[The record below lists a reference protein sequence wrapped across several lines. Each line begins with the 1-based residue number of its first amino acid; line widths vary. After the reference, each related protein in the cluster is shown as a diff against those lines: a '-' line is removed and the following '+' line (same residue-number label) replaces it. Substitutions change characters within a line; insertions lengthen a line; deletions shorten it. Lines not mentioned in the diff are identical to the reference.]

1 MFYSKLTVFIFFI
14 FIFSHAR
21 AETIRMVQA
30 DKTFL
35 GDITDKDAVD
45 AFENPA
51 IEEKNKIEAIKAKVG
66 DTILFANR
74 DEVTHNVSGT
84 IDTETIFDVKKQD
97 PGIKNDRSIELTK
110 KGEYIIQCAIH
121 PKMKFKITVD

>member
-1 MFYSKLTVFIFFI
+1 MFHLKLIISLTIISLSSMSF
-14 FIFSHAR
+14 

-35 GDITDKDAVD
+35 GNITDKEASDSFD
-45 AFENPA
+45 NPA
-51 IEEKNKIEAIKAKVG
+51 IEEKNKVEAIKAKVG
-66 DTILFANR
+66 DKILFLNR

-84 IDTETIFDVKKQD
+84 INTETIFDVKLQD
-97 PGIKNDRSIELTK
+97 PGVKNDRTIDLTK